1 MTEYSLKLTNFE
13 VNVSFSILVKRWF
26 ENAGDNYSYF
36 VKALLEGNVD
46 DMMDTLTEI
55 CEDMISSF
63 DGSGKNAPE
72 NFYHGLVLGL
82 LVELRDSYEIRSNR
96 ESGLGRYDVMLRP
109 KVKDRNA
116 IIIEFKSKRRSE
128 KNKTLDELAD
138 MALEQIKDKKYE
150 TELLEAGYMQD
161 KIKKYAF
168 AFDGK
173 ELLIKEG

>member
-1 MTEYSLKLTNFE
+1 
-13 VNVSFSILVKRWF
+13 
-26 ENAGDNYSYF
+26 
-36 VKALLEGNVD
+36 
-46 DMMDTLTEI
+46 
-55 CEDMISSF
+55 
-63 DGSGKNAPE
+63 
-72 NFYHGLVLGL
+72 
-82 LVELRDSYEIRSNR
+82 
-96 ESGLGRYDVMLRP
+96 MLRP